1 MAPGWVKIRLTC
13 TGIGKP
19 ANRQTY
25 ANALCLVSVMLLC
38 LAMPGQPE
46 VNNVSRSQ
54 FKKKFTDSVKN
65 L

>member
-1 MAPGWVKIRLTC
+1 MAPGVKIRLTC

-54 FKKKFTDSVKN
+54 FEKKFTNSVKN